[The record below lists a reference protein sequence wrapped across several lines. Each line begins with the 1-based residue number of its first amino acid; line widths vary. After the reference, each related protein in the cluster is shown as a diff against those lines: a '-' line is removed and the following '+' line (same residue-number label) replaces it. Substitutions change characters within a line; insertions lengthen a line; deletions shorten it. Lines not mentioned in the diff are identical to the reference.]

1 MLNVFTYWEH
11 APNAL
16 LWRYIEFCLD
26 TIRSKCL
33 DGCLF
38 HHVTSEN
45 IDKYIPDGIL
55 HPSWRNIKELGVKSD
70 CVRAACLMLYG
81 GLYVDA
87 DTLMLRSPK
96 ELDTGHECGFMTWST
111 SPQRVIAGYIYCCPG
126 SEVAKKWVT
135 NINAMLEQG
144 KHGWTDLG
152 ERCLTPAVDSS
163 NHTINWPLNTFLPI
177 EIDREVQRF
186 FSTAP
191 WSAPKESVAVGL
203 NHSLMTRKF
212 ESHMRVAGHGKQ
224 SYKNISSKS
233 KIMIHKLFD
242 KSRASQVQIKIGVCV
257 PTFRRPKLLGH
268 LISCFESQTYENR
281 RLIAYDDHGE
291 TTAGGGDRWEII
303 SDNAQFKTLGE
314 KRNAIVRMMPEC
326 DAYVMW
332 DDDDLFLPHAL
343 QAIVDGLLRADIVRP
358 STVLARHG
366 NSLIPTETFWRG
378 DKSDKAYQGS
388 WGFTRSAFDAVGGYE
403 PVSLGEDLLLAK
415 AFRDRGISEC
425 DPVSELGHGP
435 WAIAAPHD
443 NDHFSWK
450 CKDYAE
456 WKRLAKTSG
465 EFRVEQHAFVGLSVS
480 EKTMK
485 RPWSGDW
492 YQDEV
497 R

>member
-11 APNAL
+11 AAKARRWP
-16 LWRYIEFCLD
+16 YIEFCLD

-38 HHVTSEN
+38 HHITSAN

-55 HPSWRNIKELGVKSD
+55 HPSWKNIKELGVKSD
-70 CVRAACLMLYG
+70 CVRAAVLMQYG

-87 DTLMLRSPK
+87 DTLMQRSPK
-96 ELDTGHECGFMTWST
+96 DLDTGHKCGFMTWT
-111 SPQRVIAGYIYCCPG
+111 NPPRRIIAGYIYCCPG
-126 SEVAKKWVT
+126 SEVAKKWVA

-163 NHTINWPLNTFLPI
+163 ENTINWPLDTFLPI
-177 EIDREVQRF
+177 EIDREVQKF
-186 FSTAP
+186 FSIAP
-191 WSAPKESVAVGL
+191 WKSPVQSVAVGL
-203 NHSLMTRKF
+203 NHSLMTRKYAG
-212 ESHMRVAGHGKQ
+212 EMRAAGHENNAFRFRSQ
-224 SYKNISSKS
+224 NSRLI
-233 KIMIHKLFD
+233 IQKLFNR
-242 KSRASQVQIKIGVCV
+242 SRASQGSMKIGVCV

-268 LISCFESQTYENR
+268 LIACFENQTYENR

-291 TTAGGGDRWEII
+291 MTPGGGDRWEIV
-303 SDNAQFKTLGE
+303 SDTAHYKTLGE

-343 QAIVDGLLRADIVRP
+343 QSIVDGLSRADFVRP
-358 STVLARHG
+358 STVITRNG
-366 NSLIPTETFWRG
+366 NSLIQVQTFWRE
-378 DKSDKAYQGS
+378 DRADKAYQAG
-388 WGFTRSAFDAVGGYE
+388 WGFTRSAFEAAGGYD

-415 AFRDRGISEC
+415 KFRDLNVSEC
-425 DPVSELGHGP
+425 DPVVELKCGP
-435 WAIAAPHD
+435 WAIASPHG
-443 NDHFSWK
+443 NEHFSWK

-456 WKRLAKTSG
+456 WKKLAKSAG
-465 EFRVEQHAFVGLSVS
+465 EFHVEPHHITSLHVS
-480 EKTMK
+480 DYTMK
-485 RPWSGDW
+485 RPWAGDW